1 VQSVRG
7 MPRAIA
13 LYMTNSKSRIVVEIE
28 VRPNYWVTGN
38 AYRSLD
44 EARLAL
50 AAESW
55 RIKQ

>member
-1 VQSVRG
+1 MQSVRG

-13 LYMTNSKSRIVVEIE
+13 LYMTNSKRIVVEVE
-28 VRPNYWVTGN
+28 VRPGMWVTGN